1 MISAPVG
8 FQCPACVAEAQRR
21 VPRTRTTM
29 GGVAHAQPVLAT
41 QTLIGLNVAAYAATW
56 VTQDQL
62 IRDFGMFGA
71 AVAAGEWWR
80 LLTAPFLHAGL
91 WHLAL
96 NMFALW
102 ILGGLLEP
110 LLGRWRFVTVYL
122 VSALAGSVTSYAFS
136 SPGVISVGASGAV
149 FGLLG
154 AVLVALRRLNRD
166 VSGVLVLLL
175 INVVLGFVF
184 PGIDW
189 RAHLGGLAAG
199 LVVTTAM
206 VYSPRSWRTAAG
218 AAASALVLLVLAAL
232 TAWRTD
238 QLLTLIF

>member
-8 FQCPACVAEAQRR
+8 FQCPGCVAEAQQR
-21 VPRTRTTM
+21 VPRTTTTM
-29 GGVAHAQPVLAT
+29 GGVVRAQPVRAT

-56 VTQDQL
+56 ITQDQL

-71 AVAAGEWWR
+71 AIAAGEWWR

-136 SPGVISVGASGAV
+136 NPGIISVGASGAV

-154 AVLVALRRLNRD
+154 ATLVALRKLNRD

-175 INVVLGFVF
+175 INAVLGFVF

-189 RAHLGGLAAG
+189 RAHLGGLVAG
-199 LVVTTAM
+199 LVVTSAM
-206 VYSPRSWRTAAG
+206 VYAPRAWRTAAG
-218 AAASALVLLVLAAL
+218 WGSAALVLVVLAAM

-238 QLLTLIF
+238 QLLAPFV

>member
-1 MISAPVG
+1 M
-8 FQCPACVAEAQRR
+8 
-21 VPRTRTTM
+21 PRTRTTM
-29 GGVAHAQPVLAT
+29 GGVARAHPVRAT
-41 QTLIGLNVAAYAATW
+41 QTLIGINVVAYAATW
-56 VTQDQL
+56 LTGDQL

-71 AVAAGEWWR
+71 AVAVGEWWR
-80 LLTAPFLHAGL
+80 LVTAPFLHAGL
-91 WHLAL
+91 WHLGL
-96 NMFALW
+96 NMLALW

-110 LLGRWRFVTVYL
+110 LLGRWRFVAVYL
-122 VSALAGSVTSYAFS
+122 VSALAGAVTSYTFG

-206 VYSPRSWRTAAG
+206 VYAPRSWRTAAG
-218 AAASALVLLVLAAL
+218 AAASALVLAVLAAL

-238 QLLTLIF
+238 QLLALLF